1 MSHLLDLS
9 FIGLPLRV
17 TDLAHF
23 FLFLFFQE
31 DGGRHGRQ
39 EERENTP
46 SLLSASCSSTT
57 VHDVRRRNT
66 PVVFYTFFSHNGT
79 IKRFPRIAFAFTR
92 FPLSCAFV
100 NNGLGSLLLMI
111 PNGFGDPIAGFENPE
126 RQARPHTPH
135 LTPSSFGGSA
145 TSGRRAFAF
154 ASRGHPA
161 STSTTHGFGDDGRKV
176 PWFYSFFHGRR
187 PRPRARPRPRPRP
200 RRGGGGPEVRVEV
213 RRTDGRPPSSYTV
226 VTVLVCVILRIR
238 LPRARSCASSF
249 SKSNR
254 RRKPRPRSSSS
265 SSSSSDGGEE
275 SGDGGE
281 GTRGRRRGCLAAT
294 VGRPVGVVTVEV
306 VVLVPAPALRRAV
319 EGREGAVVV
328 VAVVTG
334 RGLGCLELAVVVV
347 AVGRVWVEVTGRVW
361 VAVVV
366 GAVVTEGGGGGGG
379 GAVVV
384 VAGVVPVPATGG
396 NVKAFKASSTLT
408 G

>member
-1 MSHLLDLS
+1 MAFLAPYPAAPLMAPAAAALAAATAAGMRNKGRMPPRCFRRRLRLPQGIMIPHLSDR
-9 FIGLPLRV
+9 G
-17 TDLAHF
+17 H
-23 FLFLFFQE
+23 
-31 DGGRHGRQ
+31 
-39 EERENTP
+39 
-46 SLLSASCSSTT
+46 ASCLL
-57 VHDVRRRNT
+57 
-66 PVVFYTFFSHNGT
+66 YFFSHNGT
-79 IKRFPRIAFAFTR
+79 IKRFPCIAFSFPGFHFPSAF
-92 FPLSCAFV
+92 FANS
-100 NNGLGSLLLMI
+100 NGTFGLML
-111 PNGFGDPIAGFENPE
+111 PNGFRTLIAGFENPD
-126 RQARPHTPH
+126 RQTRRDTPH

-154 ASRGHPA
+154 AS
-161 STSTTHGFGDDGRKV
+161 TTHGFGDGGRKV
-176 PWFYSFFHGRR
+176 PWFYSFHGRR
-187 PRPRARPRPRPRP
+187 PRPRARPRPRP

-213 RRTDGRPPSSYTV
+213 RRTDGLPPSSYTV
-226 VTVLVCVILRIR
+226 VTVLVCVMLRIR

-249 SKSNR
+249 NKSNR
-254 RRKPRPRSSSS
+254 RRKPRPRSSSSS

-306 VVLVPAPALRRAV
+306 VVLVPAPARRRAV

-347 AVGRVWVEVTGRVW
+347 AVGRVRVEVTGRVW

-366 GAVVTEGGGGGGG
+366 GAVVTEGGGGG